1 MESEKEIESMEEK
14 EDPKEESKTVNQ
26 NAEIVEQE
34 RNIPQGKDEEKVES
48 SEEPLSAMSM
58 VDELVNEA
66 LPSYFGGAGGEHN
79 QLSDSNADLASY
91 GYSHNGSF
99 HEFHYHFT
107 FAFKACRKKNSS
119 NETNTYGFL

>member
-1 MESEKEIESMEEK
+1 MELEDDTYDEEL
-14 EDPKEESKTVNQ
+14 ETSTLPSYYPPSQLSD
-26 NAEIVEQE
+26 
-34 RNIPQGKDEEKVES
+34 EKVES

-99 HEFHYHFT
+99 HEFHYHLT
-107 FAFKACRKKNSS
+107 FAFKACRKKK
-119 NETNTYGFL
+119 LVK